1 MKNTIFTGCGVATV
15 TPMRADGSV
24 NLKKYADHIDELI
37 QNGVDAI
44 IVNGTTGESATLSD
58 EEQYN
63 IICCAKDVI
72 KHRVPLIA
80 GAGSNNTHH
89 AAKLALNAR
98 NAGADAVLSVT
109 PYYNKANE
117 NGILEHYSFITKYC
131 QLPTIVYNV
140 PSRTGLNIKP
150 ETYAKLAENPF
161 VCAIKE
167 ASGNLAQAE
176 RTISLCG
183 DKIDI
188 YSGNDELTVPFL
200 SIGAKGVISVAA
212 NIVPNEMQKLCSLY
226 FEGKYVEAANKQ
238 IGIIPLID
246 ALFSDINPV
255 PVKEAL
261 NLLGKDFGPCRLPI
275 SEMDNVKK
283 EKLIEVLKQ
292 YELL

>member
-15 TPMRADGSV
+15 TPMRPDGTV
-24 NLKKYADHIDELI
+24 DLKKYADFIDELI

-44 IVNGTTGESATLSD
+44 IVNGTTGESATLSE

-72 KHRVPLIA
+72 KRRVPLIA

-117 NGILEHYSFITKYC
+117 NGLVEHYNFITKWC

-140 PSRTGLNIKP
+140 PSRTGVDIKP
-150 ETYAKLAENPF
+150 ETYLKLSENPF
-161 VCAIKE
+161 ICAVKE
-167 ASGNLAQAE
+167 ASGNVAKTE
-176 RTISLCG
+176 RIISLCG
-183 DKIDI
+183 DKIDV
-188 YSGNDELTVPFL
+188 YSGNDELTLPLL

-212 NIVPNEMQKLCSLY
+212 NIVPKEMHELCSIY
-226 FEGKYVEAANKQ
+226 FEGKYIEAARKQ
-238 IGIIPLID
+238 IGLIPLID
-246 ALFSDINPV
+246 TLFSDVNPI
-255 PVKEAL
+255 PVKEAI
-261 NLLGKDFGPCRLPI
+261 NMLGKEFGPLRLPLC
-275 SEMDNVKK
+275 EMDFDKK
-283 EKLIEVLKQ
+283 EKLRNVLES
-292 YELL
+292 YEIL

>member
-1 MKNTIFTGCGVATV
+1 MKNTIFTGCGAATV
-15 TPMRADGSV
+15 TPMRQDGSV
-24 NLKKYADHIDELI
+24 NLKKYSDHIDELI
-37 QNGVDAI
+37 QKGVDAI

-72 KHRVPLIA
+72 NHRVPLIS

-98 NAGADAVLSVT
+98 NAGADAILSVT

-117 NGILEHYSFITKYC
+117 CGLLEHYNFITKWC

-140 PSRTGLNIKP
+140 PSRTGVNIHP

-161 VCAIKE
+161 ICAIKE

-176 RTISLCG
+176 RTLSLCG

-212 NIVPNEMQKLCSLY
+212 NIVPKEMQELCSLY
-226 FEGKYVEAANKQ
+226 FEGKYIDSSKRQ
-238 IGIIPLID
+238 IELIPLID
-246 ALFSDINPV
+246 ALFSDINPI

-261 NLLGKDFGPCRLPI
+261 NILGKDFGPCRLPL
-275 SEMDNVKK
+275 SEMENDKK
-283 EKLIEVLKQ
+283 EKLVKILKKH
-292 YELL
+292 ELF

>member
-15 TPMRADGSV
+15 TPMRPDGTV
-24 NLKKYADHIDELI
+24 DLKKYADFIDELI

-44 IVNGTTGESATLSD
+44 IVNGTTGESATLSE

-72 KHRVPLIA
+72 NRRVPLIA

-117 NGILEHYSFITKYC
+117 NGLVEHYNFITKWC

-140 PSRTGLNIKP
+140 PSRTGVDIKP
-150 ETYAKLAENPF
+150 ETFIKLSENPF
-161 VCAIKE
+161 ICAVKE
-167 ASGNLAQAE
+167 ASGNAAKAE
-176 RTISLCG
+176 RIISLCG
-183 DKIDI
+183 DKIDV
-188 YSGNDELTVPFL
+188 YSGNDELTLPLL

-212 NIVPNEMQKLCSLY
+212 NIIPKEMHELCSIY
-226 FEGKYVEAANKQ
+226 FEGKYVEAAKRQ
-238 IGIIPLID
+238 IALIPLID
-246 ALFSDINPV
+246 ALFLDVNPI

-261 NLLGKDFGPCRLPI
+261 NMLGKQFGPLRLPLC
-275 SEMDNVKK
+275 EMEENTKARLVNAMKA
-283 EKLIEVLKQ
+283 Q
-292 YELL
+292 GLL

>member
-1 MKNTIFTGCGVATV
+1 MKNTIFTGCGVATA
-15 TPMRADGSV
+15 TPFRPDGTV
-24 NLKKYADHIDELI
+24 NLKKYAEHIDELI
-37 QNGVDAI
+37 QKGVDAI

-72 KHRVPLIA
+72 NHRVPLIA
-80 GAGSNNTHH
+80 GAGSNNTSH

-98 NAGADAVLSVT
+98 NSGADAILSVT

-117 NGILEHYSFITKYC
+117 NGILEHYNFITKWC

-150 ETYAKLAENPF
+150 ETYAKLSENPF
-161 VCAIKE
+161 IFAIKE
-167 ASGNLAQAE
+167 ASGNIAQAE
-176 RTISLCG
+176 RTLSLCG

-188 YSGNDELTVPFL
+188 YSGSDELTVPFL

-226 FEGKYVEAANKQ
+226 FEGKYVEAAKKQ
-238 IGIIPLID
+238 IELIPLID

-261 NLLGKDFGPCRLPI
+261 NLLGKNFGPCRLPL
-275 SEMDNVKK
+275 SEMDDVKK

>member
-1 MKNTIFTGCGVATV
+1 MKNTIFTGCGVAAA
-15 TPMRADGSV
+15 TPMRDDGSV
-24 NLKKYADHIDELI
+24 NLKKYADFIDELI
-37 QNGVDAI
+37 QKGADAI

-58 EEQYN
+58 EEQYS

-72 KHRVPLIA
+72 KRRVPLIA

-98 NAGADAVLSVT
+98 NAGADAVLAVT

-117 NGILEHYSFITKYC
+117 NGLLEHYSFITKYC

-140 PSRTGLNIKP
+140 PSRTGVNIAP

-161 VCAIKE
+161 IYAIKE

-176 RTISLCG
+176 RTLSLCG

-188 YSGNDELTVPFL
+188 YSGSDELTVPFL

-212 NIVPNEMQKLCSLY
+212 NIVPKEMQKLCSLY
-226 FEGKYVEAANKQ
+226 FEGKYIESAKNQ
-238 IGIIPLID
+238 IALIPLID
-246 ALFSDINPV
+246 ALFSDVNPV

-261 NLLGKDFGPCRLPI
+261 NLLGYDFGPCRLPLGTM
-275 SEMDNVKK
+275 ENEKR
-283 EKLIEVLKQ
+283 EKLKSVL
-292 YELL
+292 EHHEIL

>member
-1 MKNTIFTGCGVATV
+1 MKNTIFTGCGVAAV
-15 TPMRADGSV
+15 TPMRPDGSV
-24 NLKKYADHIDELI
+24 NLKKYADFIDELI
-37 QNGVDAI
+37 ANGADAI

-72 KHRVPLIA
+72 NHRVPLIA
-80 GAGSNNTHH
+80 GAGSNNTRH

-98 NAGADAVLSVT
+98 NAGVDAVLSVT

-117 NGILEHYSFITKYC
+117 NGIIEHYNFITKWC
-131 QLPTIVYNV
+131 QLPTIIYNV
-140 PSRTGLNIKP
+140 PSRTGLNIRP

-161 VCAIKE
+161 ICAIKE
-167 ASGNLAQAE
+167 ASGNLVQAE
-176 RTISLCG
+176 RTLALCG

-212 NIVPNEMQKLCSLY
+212 NIVTKEMRELCSLY
-226 FEGKYVEAANKQ
+226 FEGKYIEAARKQ

-246 ALFSDINPV
+246 ALFSDVNPI

-261 NLLGKDFGPCRLPI
+261 NLLGKEFGPCRLPL
-275 SEMDNVKK
+275 SEIESDKK
-283 EKLIEVLKQ
+283 EQLKSVLES
-292 YELL
+292 YAVL

>member
-1 MKNTIFTGCGVATV
+1 MKNTIFTGCGVAAV
-15 TPMRADGSV
+15 TPMHPDGSV

-37 QNGVDAI
+37 EKGADAI

-72 KHRVPLIA
+72 NRRVPLIA
-80 GAGSNNTHH
+80 GAGSNNTKH

-117 NGILEHYSFITKYC
+117 NGLIEHYSYITKWC

-161 VCAIKE
+161 ICAIKE
-167 ASGNLAQAE
+167 ASGNLAEAE
-176 RTISLCG
+176 HTLSLCG

-200 SIGAKGVISVAA
+200 SIGAKGIISVAA
-212 NIVPNEMQKLCSLY
+212 NIVPKEIQKLCTLF
-226 FEGKYVEAANKQ
+226 FEGKYIEAARKQ
-238 IGIIPLID
+238 IELIPLIN
-246 ALFSDINPV
+246 ALFSDVNPI
-255 PVKEAL
+255 PIKESL
-261 NLLGKDFGPCRLPI
+261 NMLGKDFGPCRLPL
-275 SEMDNVKK
+275 SVMENNKK
-283 EKLIEVLKQ
+283 ERLKNVLKQ
-292 YELL
+292 HELL

>member
-15 TPMRADGSV
+15 TPMRDDGSV
-24 NLKKYADHIDELI
+24 NLKKYADFIDELI
-37 QNGVDAI
+37 QKGIDAI

-72 KHRVPLIA
+72 NHRVPLIA

-98 NAGADAVLSVT
+98 NAGADAILSVT

-117 NGILEHYSFITKYC
+117 NGIIEHYSFITKYC
-131 QLPTIVYNV
+131 QLPTIIYNV
-140 PSRTGLNIKP
+140 PSRTGMNIKP

-161 VCAIKE
+161 ICAVKE
-167 ASGNLAQAE
+167 ASGNVAQAS
-176 RTISLCG
+176 RILNLCG
-183 DKIDI
+183 DKIDV
-188 YSGNDELTVPFL
+188 YSGNDELTVPLL

-212 NIVPNEMQKLCSLY
+212 NIVPKKMQELCSLY
-226 FEGKYVEAANKQ
+226 FEGKIIEAGIKQ
-238 IGIIPLID
+238 NALLPLID
-246 ALFSDINPV
+246 ALFSDINPI

-261 NLLGKDFGPCRLPI
+261 NMLGYNFGPCRLPLG
-275 SEMDNVKK
+275 NVENSKK
-283 EKLIEVLKQ
+283 ELLHSVLEQ

>member
-1 MKNTIFTGCGVATV
+1 MKNTIFYGCGAATA
-15 TPMRADGSV
+15 TPMRPDGRV
-24 NLKKYADHIDELI
+24 GLKKYAAHIDDLI
-37 QNGVDAI
+37 QKGIDAI
-44 IVNGTTGESATLSD
+44 IVNGTTGESAALSD

-72 KHRVPLIA
+72 NHRVPLIA

-117 NGILEHYSFITKYC
+117 SGIIEHYSFITKWC

-150 ETYAKLAENPF
+150 ETYAKLADNPF
-161 VCAIKE
+161 IFAIKE

-212 NIVPNEMQKLCSLY
+212 NIVPKEMQELCSLY
-226 FEGKYVEAANKQ
+226 FEGKYIEAAKKQ
-238 IGIIPLID
+238 IGLIPLID
-246 ALFSDINPV
+246 ALFSDINPI
-255 PVKEAL
+255 PIKEAF
-261 NLLGKDFGPCRLPI
+261 NMLGKNFGPCRLPL
-275 SEMDNVKK
+275 SEMETNKK
-283 EKLIEVLKQ
+283 EELKAVLKS
-292 YELL
+292 YGLL

>member
-72 KHRVPLIA
+72 NHRIPLIA

-117 NGILEHYSFITKYC
+117 SGILEHYSFITKYC

-176 RTISLCG
+176 RTLYLCG

-188 YSGNDELTVPFL
+188 YSGSDELTVPFL

-212 NIVPNEMQKLCSLY
+212 NVVPKEMQKLCSIY
-226 FEGKYVEAANKQ
+226 FEGNYIESARKQ
-238 IGIIPLID
+238 IELIPLID
-246 ALFSDINPV
+246 AFFSDINPI
-255 PVKEAL
+255 PIKEVL
-261 NLLGKDFGPCRLPI
+261 NMLGKDFGPCRLPLY
-275 SEMDNVKK
+275 EMENLKK
-283 EKLIEVLKQ
+283 EQLKNVLKSHG
-292 YELL
+292 LL

>member
-15 TPMRADGSV
+15 TPMRRDGSV
-24 NLKKYADHIDELI
+24 DLKKYADHIDELI
-37 QNGVDAI
+37 QKGADAI

-72 KHRVPLIA
+72 NRRVPLIA

-117 NGILEHYSFITKYC
+117 NGIIDHYSFITKYC

-161 VCAIKE
+161 ICAVKE
-167 ASGNLAQAE
+167 ASGNLAQTE
-176 RTISLCG
+176 KTFSLCG

-188 YSGNDELTVPFL
+188 YSGSDELTVPFL

-212 NIVPNEMQKLCSLY
+212 NIVPKEMQRLCSLY
-226 FEGKYVEAANKQ
+226 FEGKNLEAARKQ
-238 IGIIPLID
+238 IELFPLID
-246 ALFSDINPV
+246 ALFSDVNPI

-261 NLLGKDFGPCRLPI
+261 NMLGKEFGPCRLPLC
-275 SEMDNVKK
+275 EMEEAKK
-283 EKLIEVLKQ
+283 EHLRSVLEH
-292 YELL
+292 YEIL

>member
-1 MKNTIFTGCGVATV
+1 MKNTIFTGCGVAAV
-15 TPMRADGSV
+15 TPMHSDGSV

-37 QNGVDAI
+37 QRGADAI
-44 IVNGTTGESATLSD
+44 IVNGTTGESAALSD

-72 KHRVPLIA
+72 KRRVPLIA
-80 GAGSNNTHH
+80 GAGSNNTRH

-117 NGILEHYSFITKYC
+117 NGLIEHYSYITKWC

-140 PSRTGLNIKP
+140 PSRTGVNIKP

-161 VCAIKE
+161 ICAIKE
-167 ASGNLAQAE
+167 ASGNLAHAE
-176 RTISLCG
+176 RTLSLCG

-212 NIVPNEMQKLCSLY
+212 NIVPEKMQKLCSLF
-226 FEGKYVEAANKQ
+226 FEGKYIESAGKQ
-238 IGIIPLID
+238 IELIPLID
-246 ALFSDINPV
+246 ALFSDVNPI
-255 PVKEAL
+255 PIKEVL
-261 NLLGKDFGPCRLPI
+261 NMLGKEFGPCRLPLGPM
-275 SEMDNVKK
+275 EENKK
-283 EKLIEVLKQ
+283 ESLRKVLER

>member
-1 MKNTIFTGCGVATV
+1 MKNTLFVGCGAAVAA
-15 TPMRADGSV
+15 PMREDGTV
-24 NLKKYADHIDELI
+24 NLKNYADFIDELI
-37 QNGVDAI
+37 QKGIDAV

-72 KHRVPLIA
+72 NHRVPLIA
-80 GAGSNNTHH
+80 GAGSNNTSH

-98 NAGADAVLSVT
+98 NAGADAILSVT

-117 NGILEHYSFITKYC
+117 NGLLEHYSFITKYC
-131 QLPTIVYNV
+131 QLPTIIYNV
-140 PSRTGLNIKP
+140 PSRTGMNVKP

-161 VCAIKE
+161 ICAIKE
-167 ASGNLAQAE
+167 ASGNIVQAE

-212 NIVPNEMQKLCSLY
+212 NIVPKEMQKLCSLY
-226 FEGKYVEAANKQ
+226 FEGKYAESARKQ
-238 IGIIPLID
+238 IELIPLID
-246 ALFSDINPV
+246 ALFSDTNPV
-255 PVKEAL
+255 PAKEAL
-261 NLLGKDFGPCRLPI
+261 NMLGKDFGPCRLPLGPMEA
-275 SEMDNVKK
+275 SKK
-283 EKLIEVLKQ
+283 ESLRETLEHYNLV
-292 YELL
+292 